1 MELGGVRYASMAVV
15 TLAYPLS
22 AFPAPP
28 TASGF
33 LVPSVEGRTIKAV
46 TFSSVKWP
54 WLAAELRDANPGEE
68 IVLLRCSLGRF
79 GDDAVV
85 DYDDDTLVARAT
97 SDLADLCGVSGPP
110 VDSHV
115 TRWNAGLPQYTV
127 GHRERVA
134 RIRSALDGID
144 GLAVCGAVY
153 NGVGI
158 PACLSSAE
166 EAARRITHT
175 TGGQRSHR

>member
-1 MELGGVRYASMAVV
+1 MLAAAPEAARLRTIAPSAAVELGGVRYASMAVV

-79 GDDAVV
+79 GAAVWTT
-85 DYDDDTLVARAT
+85 YA
-97 SDLADLCGVSGPP
+97 GGPP
-110 VDSHV
+110 
-115 TRWNAGLPQYTV
+115 
-127 GHRERVA
+127 
-134 RIRSALDGID
+134 
-144 GLAVCGAVY
+144 
-153 NGVGI
+153 
-158 PACLSSAE
+158 
-166 EAARRITHT
+166 
-175 TGGQRSHR
+175 